1 MSDTERRHDVVGTG
15 SMVLDRIFRVPRLLG
30 REEKGQLAAEPG
42 EAVACERV
50 GGVVLNHLGW
60 ARLFG
65 LRVAVFGKQADDYEG
80 RALRAG
86 MQELGIEAHL
96 DLSGRASSFAQI
108 FVDDAG
114 ERAIYM
120 SRGATGELA
129 PDDIDD
135 RFVPLIRGATY
146 VSSEVSQLPLRTVR
160 RVFEH
165 ARAAGARTVLDLD
178 VPLAEAVPWLGSEA
192 ELWQV
197 LGLAD
202 VLKASRA
209 AVQGLCAA
217 RDPEGIARE
226 LAARL
231 GCSIVALTLG
241 KDGAFVRSAQDSAHL
256 DAAGVDVRDT
266 TGAGDAF
273 LGGFISGLR
282 LGLVPAEAA
291 RLGNA
296 CGAACCERI
305 GAFPD
310 APEACRRRALE
321 LFAALGGAKLDL
333 PALDSLASEPLDAAT
348 LSFLSIAPREIERVA
363 RDVDAEDLLRAT
375 RLILSTEREGGRV
388 HVTGVG
394 KCAHVA
400 AYAAA
405 LLSSTGTPSVQ
416 LDALEATHG
425 SAGQIRAGDVVIAI
439 SNSGRTEELLGT
451 VAAARNMGA
460 RLIALSE
467 SRESPLGREADVSLC
482 VRVTQ
487 EGDPIGLAPRAST
500 LAQVLVLAALSI
512 ELQVRKGMDRAEYHR
527 RHPGG
532 SLGKRSGS

>member
-1 MSDTERRHDVVGTG
+1 MSETRRQYDLAGTG

-30 REEKGQLAAEPG
+30 REEKGALAARPG
-42 EAVACERV
+42 EPVVCERV

-65 LRVAVFGKQADDYEG
+65 LRVAVFGKQADDREG

-86 MQELGIEAHL
+86 MEELGIDAHI
-96 DLSGRASSFAQI
+96 DLSGEASSFAQI

-120 SRGATGELA
+120 ARGATGELVPA
-129 PDDIDD
+129 DIDA
-135 RFVPLIRGATY
+135 RFAPVVQAATF
-146 VSSEVSQLPLRTVR
+146 VSSEVSQLPLTTVR
-160 RVFEH
+160 RVFEL

-178 VPLAEAVPWLGSEA
+178 IPLADAVPWLGSEA

-197 LGLAD
+197 LALAD
-202 VLKASRA
+202 VLKPSRA
-209 AVQGLCAA
+209 AVSGLCSA

-226 LAARL
+226 LQTRL

-241 KDGAFVRSAQDSAHL
+241 KDGSIAATPEGLAHVQ
-256 DAAGVDVRDT
+256 AAGVDVRDT

-273 LGGFISGLR
+273 LGGFIAGLR
-282 LGLVPAEAA
+282 LGLAPAEAA

-296 CGAACCERI
+296 CGATCCERV

-310 APEACRRRALE
+310 HPEQCRQRALE
-321 LFAALGGAKLDL
+321 HYASLGGA
-333 PALDSLASEPLDAAT
+333 ALDVPSFRARSSPSLDEAT
-348 LSFLSIAPREIERVA
+348 RTFLSIAPRELERAAGAVGL
-363 RDVDAEDLLRAT
+363 DDLARAT
-375 RLILSTEREGGRV
+375 QLVLSTESRGGRV

-400 AYAAA
+400 AYTAA
-405 LLSSTGTPSVQ
+405 LLSSTGTPAVQ

-425 SAGQIRAGDVVIAI
+425 SVGQLRPGDLLIAI
-439 SNSGRTEELLGT
+439 SNSGRTAELLDA
-451 VAAARNMGA
+451 VAAARSLGA
-460 RLIALSE
+460 RVLALSE
-467 SRESPLGREADVSLC
+467 SGESPLARAADAQLC
-482 VRVTQ
+482 VRVER
-487 EGDPIGLAPRAST
+487 EGDPLDLAPRAST
-500 LAQVLVLAALSI
+500 LAQILVLGALSV
-512 ELQVRKGMDRAEYHR
+512 ELQVRKGLDRTEYHR

-532 SLGKRSGS
+532 SLGKRSAT

>member
-1 MSDTERRHDVVGTG
+1 
-15 SMVLDRIFRVPRLLG
+15 MVLDRIFRVPRLLG
-30 REEKGQLAAEPG
+30 REQKGQLGAGPG
-42 EAVACERV
+42 EPVACERV

-65 LRVAVFGKQADDYEG
+65 LRVAVFGKQADDREG
-80 RALRAG
+80 RVLRAG
-86 MQELGIEAHL
+86 MEELGIEPYL
-96 DLSGRASSFAQI
+96 DLSGQASSFAQI

-129 PDDIDD
+129 PADIDA
-135 RFVPLIRGATY
+135 RFAPVIEGAAY

-160 RVFEH
+160 RVFER

-178 VPLAEAVPWLGSEA
+178 IPLAEAVPWLGSEV

-197 LGLAD
+197 LALAD
-202 VLKASRA
+202 VLKPSRA
-209 AVQGLCAA
+209 AVKGLCTA

-226 LAARL
+226 LQSRL

-241 KDGAFVRSAQDSAHL
+241 KDGAFVLTEQGGAHL

-273 LGGFISGLR
+273 LGGFVAGLR
-282 LGLVPAEAA
+282 LGLGPVEAA

-305 GAFPD
+305 GAFPE

-321 LFAALGGAKLDL
+321 HFAALGGAELAL
-333 PALDSLASEPLDAAT
+333 PALGSRWSAALDPAT
-348 LSFLSIAPREIERVA
+348 LSFLEIAPRELERVA
-363 RDVDAEDLLRAT
+363 REVGPEGLERAAQ
-375 RLILSTEREGGRV
+375 LILSSERQGGRV
-388 HVTGVG
+388 HLTGVG
-394 KCAHVA
+394 KCAYVA

-405 LLSSTGTPSVQ
+405 LLSSTGTPSVE
-416 LDALEATHG
+416 LDALECTHG
-425 SAGQIRAGDVVIAI
+425 SAGQIRAGDVVIAV
-439 SNSGRTEELLGT
+439 SNSGRTAELLDAVG
-451 VAAARNMGA
+451 AARQMGA
-460 RLIALSE
+460 HVIALSA
-467 SRESPLGREADVSLC
+467 SPDSPLGRAADVAL
-482 VRVTQ
+482 VARVTQ

-500 LAQVLVLAALSI
+500 LAQILVLAALSV

-532 SLGKRSGS
+532 SLGKRSAS